1 MGIVAIDDISKIE
14 ENKMTPEQEKAAREV
29 LGIIADTIK
38 EAPDGCPLGPLY
50 AALMSRGMTY
60 ETFNSI
66 IRTFE
71 QAGFIAV
78 RHHCAFWIAGRL
90 Q

>member
-1 MGIVAIDDISKIE
+1 
-14 ENKMTPEQEKAAREV
+14 MTPEQEKAAKEV
-29 LGIIADTIK
+29 LGVIADTIK
-38 EAPDGCPLGPLY
+38 EAKDGCPLGPLY
-50 AALMSRGMTY
+50 AALMTRGMTY

-71 QAGFIAV
+71 QVGFIKV
-78 RHHCAFWIAGRL
+78 RHHCAYWVAGRL